1 MRRKSQEVTYYGGG
15 ELAVPAGGDLDR
27 AVQGELARGVVGTT
41 RARVQG
47 DVARARIGELQWTA
61 HAALSGVVS
70 LSADELRAAHTVPH
84 TVPHALPRVQAIVD
98 EYTVLAL
105 DELRNQGR
113 R

>member
-1 MRRKSQEVTYYGGG
+1 MRRKSQEVTYYGSG

-27 AVQGELARGVVGTT
+27 AVQGELARGVVGATH
-41 RARVQG
+41 ARVQG

-70 LSADELRAAHTVPH
+70 LSADELRVAH

-98 EYTVLAL
+98 GYTYLAL